1 MSRCN
6 RLLLAL
12 MLALAATAAGAL
24 DPIDFRDD
32 AERNRFQ
39 DLVAE
44 LRCTVCQNQNLADSN
59 ASLARDLRQRVFE
72 MMREGKS
79 DAEIKSFLVE
89 RYGDFVLYRPPVKPV
104 TWALWFGPGI
114 VLLIGAVVLV
124 ATVRKRAR
132 ALPADARGVDDTGL

>member
-1 MSRCN
+1 VY

-12 MLALAATAAGAL
+12 LLALAAASAGAL
-24 DPIDFRDD
+24 DPLDFKDD

-89 RYGDFVLYRPPVKPV
+89 RYGDFVLYRPPVKPI

-114 VLLIGAVVLV
+114 VLLIGAIVLV

-132 ALPADARGVDDTGL
+132 ALPADARGVDDAGL